1 MFTIGDR
8 CADILQ
14 DTALLLVSC
23 FVFRAADINIM
34 RQCDLNCWSVLFF
47 RMSLKFCSCV
57 SEESKRRTT
66 WGQQICDFASD
77 SEQRTSARR
86 GRAAC
91 SFATVHSFGH
101 SVGRFLLF
109 MTEVGWLLWSYKFLC
124 ISRIVCLVLAA
135 PLVDPQMVYSVRCGC
150 SVFQLCLCSSSFDSL
165 ARTVITF
172 RIFDQMIGY
181 WTISDNLW
189 STTSIGYVHRLYSHV
204 LAVCNRTRMI
214 SRILFAVLHI
224 EL

>member
-1 MFTIGDR
+1 MQFYSLMFTIGDR

-91 SFATVHSFGH
+91 FFATVHSSGH
-101 SVGRFLLF
+101 SPGRFLLAWLNLGGF
-109 MTEVGWLLWSYKFLC
+109 CEVTNFF
-124 ISRIVCLVLAA
+124 
-135 PLVDPQMVYSVRCGC
+135 
-150 SVFQLCLCSSSFDSL
+150 VFRVSCALCLLLLLLTLRWSIVSDVGVVCSSYAFALPASILWHGQLLRFGFLIKWSD
-165 ARTVITF
+165 
-172 RIFDQMIGY
+172 IGLY
-181 WTISDNLW
+181 QIPF
-189 STTSIGYVHRLYSHV
+189 GVQHR
-204 LAVCNRTRMI
+204 
-214 SRILFAVLHI
+214 
-224 EL
+224 